1 MVLGTSVGNVFLVL
15 FSILFA
21 VLSVLTAWIPPR
33 GYAWFFCSRLWSWS
47 VLLSSGVLV
56 RRRFECR
63 LDLRKRYVFMS
74 NHESLYDIPALLATL
89 PGQTRFLTKRA
100 LFRIPLLGWSLR
112 AGGFVTI
119 DRENLG
125 NARDSFSEAVASLRE
140 GVSVLVFPEGTR
152 SATDELLPFKRGG
165 FLLALKSGL
174 PIVPVAVTG
183 SRAVRRKGSYVIHP
197 GRIQVSYGAPIT
209 TEGLGVSKRRELSA
223 RVRSEILRLS
233 GRPET
238 SVTDS
243 SAGPRA
249 AERW

>member
-1 MVLGTSVGNVFLVL
+1 M
-15 FSILFA
+15 
-21 VLSVLTAWIPPR
+21 
-33 GYAWFFCSRLWSWS
+33 
-47 VLLSSGVLV
+47 
-56 RRRFECR
+56 
-63 LDLRKRYVFMS
+63 
-74 NHESLYDIPALLATL
+74 HESLYDIPALLATL

-152 SATDELLPFKRGG
+152 SSTGELLPFKRGG

-197 GRIQVSYGAPIT
+197 GRIQVSYGVPIT
-209 TEGLGVSKRRELSA
+209 TEGLGVSRRRELSA

-233 GRPET
+233 GRPEA
-238 SVTDS
+238 SVSDS

-249 AERW
+249 AERRELPHP